1 MPVEGEVIL
10 TGLKDT
16 KKALKLYAPE
26 VLAEM
31 NKEIKAVGKSVAT
44 LAKARIPEAS
54 PMRGWRTVPAAH
66 PRTRS
71 GAGWPAYSPSE
82 MKKGIKFKTGGA
94 RRKRGATTSDAYSL
108 INQSAAG
115 MIFELAGRKSNGNG
129 SGIAFI
135 NDLNR
140 VRQASRAIY
149 SALDERGKREVAQ
162 AISDAVVKAESALQ
176 AALNAANDTEVGG
189 I

>member
-1 MPVEGEVIL
+1 MEGEVIL

-16 KKALKLYAPE
+16 KKALKQYAPE
-26 VLAEM
+26 VLKEM
-31 NKEIKAVGKSVAT
+31 NAEIKAVGKSVAT
-44 LAKARIPEAS
+44 LAKARIPEAP
-54 PMRGWRTVPAAH
+54 PMRGWRTVPAAA
-66 PRTRS
+66 PRARG

-94 RRKRGATTSDAYSL
+94 RRKKGSTTSDAYSL

-115 MIFELAGRKSNGNG
+115 MIFELAGRTSNGAG
-129 SGIAFI
+129 SGVAFI
-135 NDLNR
+135 NDLNHIR
-140 VRQASRAIY
+140 KASRAIY

-162 AISDAVVKAESALQ
+162 AISDAVEKAEQALQ
-176 AALNAANDTEVGG
+176 AELNAANDREVGG